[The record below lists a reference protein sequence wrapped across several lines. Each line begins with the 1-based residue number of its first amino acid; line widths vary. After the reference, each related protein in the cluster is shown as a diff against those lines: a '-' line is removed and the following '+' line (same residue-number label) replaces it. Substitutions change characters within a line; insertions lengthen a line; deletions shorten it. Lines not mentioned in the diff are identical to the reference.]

1 MAAVKLACT
10 CRAASATSNSH
21 ARSAMAHGTTAI
33 SPDAR
38 ANTRTTTAAPPIS
51 GRAPTS
57 GQLVAGYAA
66 SANAAP
72 KAAPAVIKRARDALS
87 GEIPE
92 PPARLAPAADLPTRP
107 QPERQ
112 DAGIARASPP
122 GRGARRAAPG
132 RSLARLRMARERLRR
147 SPNRSG

>member
-10 CRAASATSNSH
+10 FPAASATTNSH
-21 ARSAMAHGTTAI
+21 TRRAMANGTTAI
-33 SPDAR
+33 NPNVR
-38 ANTRTTTAAPPIS
+38 AATRTTTAAPPIS

-57 GQLVAGYAA
+57 GQLMAGYAA
-66 SANAAP
+66 SANAAAR
-72 KAAPAVIKRARDALS
+72 AAPAVIKRARDARS
-87 GEIPE
+87 GEIPA

-132 RSLARLRMARERLRR
+132 RSLARLGLL
-147 SPNRSG
+147 GG